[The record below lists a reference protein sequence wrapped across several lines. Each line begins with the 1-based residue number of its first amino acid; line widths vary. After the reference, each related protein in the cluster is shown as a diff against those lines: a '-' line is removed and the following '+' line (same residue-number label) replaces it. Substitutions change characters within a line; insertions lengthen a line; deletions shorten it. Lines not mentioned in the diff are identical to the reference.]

1 MHRHHR
7 WYLIAALS
15 AATALTALAASTASA
30 QRLQTTPTTSPTI
43 VVDIG
48 GTFTWIAKEIQWPGG
63 APTRTAPRMTER
75 TTSAV
80 APRMNARTSFTTV
93 ELRAPT
99 TSADAAFA
107 QWRTGTA
114 AQPKDVT
121 LTLMNASGAPA
132 LKYVLHNAI
141 PTKVTIGQLDAGSSK
156 VSVTHVTLTAEGV
169 TVVPVGQ

>member
-1 MHRHHR
+1 MHRHNR
-7 WYLIAALS
+7 WYLVAALS
-15 AATALTALAASTASA
+15 AATALTALALSTASA
-30 QRLQTTPTTSPTI
+30 QRIQTSPAAAPSI
-43 VVDIG
+43 VVNVD

-63 APTRTAPRMTER
+63 APARSAPRMADR
-75 TTSAV
+75 TNSAI

-93 ELRAPT
+93 ELSAPT

-107 QWRTGTA
+107 QWRAGAA

-132 LKYVLHNAI
+132 LKYLLHNAI
-141 PTKVTIGQLDAGSSK
+141 PTNVTIGQLNAGSNQ
-156 VSVTHVTLTAEGV
+156 VSVTHVTLMAEGV

>member
-30 QRLQTTPTTSPTI
+30 QRLQTTPAAAPSI
-43 VVDIG
+43 VVNVG
-48 GTFTWIAKEIQWPGG
+48 GTFTWIAKEIQWAGG
-63 APTRTAPRMTER
+63 APTRTAPQLAER
-75 TTSAV
+75 TTSAI

-93 ELRAPT
+93 ELSAPT

-107 QWRTGTA
+107 QWRAGGA

-141 PTKVTIGQLDAGSSK
+141 PTKVTIGQLNAGSSQ

-169 TVVPVGQ
+169 TLVPAGQ